1 MTRPLAGVVLVLA
14 LAPPLAAAEVER
26 GTTQFAC
33 PTDATA
39 GVPERYRLPACS
51 FDFTLAPRLTL
62 RHSGVNVFDLTFPSP
77 VTSGVPANDTVY
89 GEFFVPAEKGKFPA
103 VIVLDIMDGAGV
115 VSRGQAMWLAQNGV
129 AALVVHMPYY
139 GPRRQPGSKLR
150 LMSTDL
156 SRTVEGVR
164 QLVLD
169 CRCATAWLASRP
181 EVDADKLGLVG
192 TSLGSL
198 MGANVAAAEPR
209 LKTVCLLLTGGDL
222 YDAYASHPLAKPYL
236 TVLGAIGGTSA
247 IKKAIAPVDPITY
260 GPALKSKNLL
270 IVAASRDDVVP
281 PRAAEALW
289 AASGKQKIVW
299 LDATHVGAAL
309 FVFPMMKE
317 VVNHLK
323 GSGNP

>member
-1 MTRPLAGVVLVLA
+1 MTRPLAGALLLA
-14 LAPPLAAAEVER
+14 LAAPLSAAGVEK
-26 GTTQFAC
+26 GTTQFVC
-33 PTDATA
+33 PADATA
-39 GVPERYRLPACS
+39 GVPERYRLAECS
-51 FDFTLAPRLTL
+51 FEYTLAPRLKL

-77 VTSGVPANDTVY
+77 VKSGVAVNDTVH
-89 GEFFVPAEKGKFPA
+89 GEYFVPAEGAKFPA

-115 VSRGQAMWLAQNGV
+115 VSRGQALWLAQNGV
-129 AALVVHMPYY
+129 AALVVHMPHY
-139 GPRRQPGSKLR
+139 GPRRPPGSKVR
-150 LMSTDL
+150 LVSPDL
-156 SRTVEGVR
+156 ARTVEGVR

-209 LKTVCLLLTGGDL
+209 LKTVCLILTGGGL
-222 YDAYASHPLAKPYL
+222 FDAYADHPLAKPYL
-236 TVLGAIGGTSA
+236 SVFTALGGTKA
-247 IKKAIAPVDPITY
+247 IKTAIAPVDPITH
-260 GPALKSKNLL
+260 GPALKGKNLL

-299 LDATHVGAAL
+299 LDSTHVGSAL

-317 VVNHLK
+317 VVGHLK
-323 GSGNP
+323 GVR

>member
-1 MTRPLAGVVLVLA
+1 MTALLALVLCA
-14 LAPPLAAAEVER
+14 APNPAVVR
-26 GTTQFAC
+26 GTVKVEC
-33 PTDATA
+33 PDDAAA

-51 FDFTLAPRLTL
+51 FDYTLAPRVKL
-62 RHSGVNVFDLTFPSP
+62 RHSGVDTFDLTFPSP
-77 VTSGVPANDTVY
+77 VKSGVERNDTVHA
-89 GEFFVPAEKGKFPA
+89 EFFVPAGGGRFPA

-115 VSRGQAMWLAQNGV
+115 VSRGQALWLAQSGV

-139 GPRRQPGSKLR
+139 GPRRTPGSKVR
-150 LMSTDL
+150 LVSTDL
-156 SRTVEGVR
+156 GRTVEGVR

-181 EVDADKLGLVG
+181 EVDADRLGLVG

-209 LKTVCLLLTGGDL
+209 LKTVALLLTGGGL
-222 YDAYASHPLAKPYL
+222 YEAYAEHPLAKPYL
-236 TVLGAIGGTSA
+236 AVLGALGGAKA
-247 IKKAIAPVDPITY
+247 IKNAIAPVDPITH

-270 IVAASRDDVVP
+270 IVAASRDEVVP

-289 AASGKQKIVW
+289 AASGKQKLVW
-299 LDATHVGAAL
+299 LDATHVGSAV

-317 VVNHLK
+317 VVAHLK
-323 GSGNP
+323 GSGSP